1 MKLSAMGTR
10 WAAWGL
16 LAATFAMG
24 AALLLTSWSS
34 YRSVMAAS
42 AAVTRSQG
50 DAFLRALFTLGRRD
64 VSEADIQAIVEEQ
77 RTGGLRYVAIFDH
90 GRLVAAGHALGGPP
104 DTSVAPSR
112 EAQVRRLDDR
122 IRLVLRP
129 MPPEPPRA
137 GRSAPPTITI
147 EYEPVLAR
155 QLEADAVRAVRWSAA
170 AAAVL
175 LVIAILFARMLLER
189 EVAERRYEQGRRL
202 AALGEMASV
211 LAHELRN
218 PLASLKGHAQ
228 LLVERLPSGRE
239 RSKAETIVLEA
250 ERLEA
255 LSASLLDFT
264 RSGPIARAEVD
275 PSALLVSAANAVDA
289 SRIRISASA
298 APARWPLDD
307 SRVRQVLTN
316 LLGNAIE
323 ASPPAAAVEA
333 SVASRQGR
341 LLFAVRD
348 HGAGLPPGQEQRIFE
363 PFFTTRAK
371 GTGLGLAIA
380 QRIVE
385 MHGGTVRAMNHP
397 QGGALF
403 EVEIP
408 RG

>member
-42 AAVTRSQG
+42 AGVTRSQG
-50 DAFLRALFTLGRRD
+50 DAFLRALFTLGRHEA
-64 VSEADIQAIVEEQ
+64 SEADLQAFVEEQ
-77 RTGGLRYVAIFDH
+77 RTAGLQYVAVFDH
-90 GRLVAAGHALGGPP
+90 GRLVAAGRPLGGPA
-104 DTSVAPSR
+104 DTSAAPSR

-122 IRLVLRP
+122 FRLVLRP
-129 MPPEPPRA
+129 EPPDPPRP
-137 GRSAPPTITI
+137 GRPAPPTITI

-155 QLEADAVRAVRWSAA
+155 QLESDAVRALRWSAA

-175 LVIAILFARMLLER
+175 LVIAILFARMLLQR

-202 AALGEMASV
+202 AALGEMSSV

-228 LLVERLPSGRE
+228 LLVERLPAGRE
-239 RSKAETIVLEA
+239 RTKAETIVLEA
-250 ERLEA
+250 QRLEA

-264 RSGPIARAEVD
+264 RSGPIARSEVD
-275 PSALLVSAANAVDA
+275 PLALLASAASSVDA
-289 SRIRISASA
+289 SRIRVDSGG
-298 APARWPLDD
+298 APPRWPLDG
-307 SRVRQVLTN
+307 SRMRQVLTN
-316 LLGNAIE
+316 LLSN
-323 ASPPAAAVEA
+323 AVEA
-333 SVASRQGR
+333 SPEGSPVEAGVASRQGR

-348 HGAGLPPGQEQRIFE
+348 HGEGLPAGEEQRIFE

-385 MHGGTVRAMNHP
+385 MHGGTVRATNHP
-397 QGGALF
+397 EGGALF
-403 EVEIP
+403 EVELP